1 MANIFS
7 TIFTSILFIGIGFY
21 WFKYPP
27 KNINNLYGYRTRRSM
42 ANQQIWDYANK
53 IGAKMLLVLGVV
65 TLVLGVFLVLVL
77 PLMSIF
83 LTIVLILIGLGVGM
97 YWCET
102 KLNRH
107 FDKNGKPKE

>member
-1 MANIFS
+1 
-7 TIFTSILFIGIGFY
+7 
-21 WFKYPP
+21 
-27 KNINNLYGYRTRRSM
+27 M

-77 PLMSIF
+77 PSMSIF
-83 LTIVLILIGLGVGM
+83 LTIVLILTGLGVGM